1 MSYIL
6 DALKRAEAERDQ
18 GAVPGVHV
26 KQLASYDEPDA
37 QTTPIWLWA
46 LAAAALVMAAGGAG
60 YWWWR
65 LPAKEVVANSPSAPA
80 SPAQMPASELPVPV
94 VALPPT
100 PAVVDNAASVAT
112 KLPAKTDLPTKP
124 LKSPPPVVAVQ
135 VAPQPSPAKRAAAVA
150 PAIPTAAVP
159 AATPAP
165 APAQVATAK
174 PPVSPAPVP
183 TAPANSGKGATGSG
197 IPMLSELPEALRR
210 QIPPLSIAGAV
221 YSDDP
226 NQRMLIIN
234 NQTFGQ
240 GNQVGSGVQLEEIHS
255 SSSIFSFQGT
265 RFQLDH

>member
-18 GAVPGVHV
+18 GAIPGVHV
-26 KQLASYDEPDA
+26 KQLASYDEPEVR
-37 QTTPIWLWA
+37 TTPIWLWA
-46 LAAAALVMAAGGAG
+46 LAAAALVLAAGGSG

-65 LPAKEVVANSPSAPA
+65 MPAKEIVASSPSAPA
-80 SPAQMPASELPVPV
+80 SPAQMPASDLPVPAA
-94 VALPPT
+94 ALPPT
-100 PAVVDNAASVAT
+100 PVVVANVAP
-112 KLPAKTDLPTKP
+112 KLPAKTDLPSKP
-124 LKSPPPVVAVQ
+124 LNSPPPVVAVQ
-135 VAPQPSPAKRAAAVA
+135 VTPQPSPAKKAAAAA

-159 AATPAP
+159 SATPAP
-165 APAQVATAK
+165 ATAQVAAAK
-174 PPVSPAPVP
+174 PPAPPAPVP
-183 TAPANSGKGATGSG
+183 TAVVHAGKAATGSG

-210 QIPPLSIAGAV
+210 QIPALNIAGAV

-240 GNQVGSGVQLEEIHS
+240 GNQVVSGVQLEEIRS

>member
-6 DALKRAEAERDQ
+6 DALKRAEAERDR
-18 GAVPGVHV
+18 GAIPGLHA
-26 KQLASYDEPDA
+26 KQLASYDDPEVR
-37 QTTPIWLWA
+37 TTPVWLWA
-46 LAAAALVMAAGGAG
+46 LAAAALVLAAVGSG

-65 LPAKEVVANSPSAPA
+65 MPAKEIVANSPSAPA
-80 SPAQMPASELPVPV
+80 SSAQTPASDLPVPAA
-94 VALPPT
+94 ALPLT
-100 PAVVDNAASVAT
+100 PAKVNSVAS
-112 KLPAKTDLPTKP
+112 KSPAKTDLPSKP
-124 LKSPPPVVAVQ
+124 LNSPPPVVAVQ
-135 VAPQPSPAKRAAAVA
+135 VAPQPIPAKKVAAAA

-165 APAQVATAK
+165 APAQVAAAK
-174 PPVSPAPVP
+174 PPAPAAPVP
-183 TAPANSGKGATGSG
+183 TAAVHPGKGQTGSP
-197 IPMLSELPEALRR
+197 IPMLSELPETLRR

-255 SSSIFSFQGT
+255 SSSVFNFQGT

>member
-18 GAVPGVHV
+18 GAIPGLHA
-26 KQLASYDEPDA
+26 KQLASYDEPEVR
-37 QTTPIWLWA
+37 TTPIWLWA
-46 LAAAALVMAAGGAG
+46 LAAAALVLAAGGSG

-65 LPAKEVVANSPSAPA
+65 MPAKEIVASSPSAPA
-80 SPAQMPASELPVPV
+80 SPAQMPASDLPVPAA
-94 VALPPT
+94 ALPPT
-100 PAVVDNAASVAT
+100 PVVVANVAP
-112 KLPAKTDLPTKP
+112 KLPAKTDLPSKP
-124 LKSPPPVVAVQ
+124 LNSPPPVVAVQ
-135 VAPQPSPAKRAAAVA
+135 VTPQPSPAKKAAAAA

-159 AATPAP
+159 SATPAP
-165 APAQVATAK
+165 ATAQVAAAK
-174 PPVSPAPVP
+174 PPAPPAPVP
-183 TAPANSGKGATGSG
+183 TAVVHAGKAATGSG

-210 QIPPLSIAGAV
+210 QIPALNIAGAV

-240 GNQVGSGVQLEEIHS
+240 GNQVVSGVQLEEIHS